1 MTRQYKTLIHQDM
14 FSLSSTYTTFP
25 VQIDRR
31 RNREGEI
38 DIFLCLEKVFCFI
51 PFCET
56 FDNFAE
62 DEGP

>member
-1 MTRQYKTLIHQDM
+1 M